1 MNGMTH
7 DSGGSFMPHG
17 FCFLW
22 RPDVLWLHIIS
33 DGLIALAY
41 FCIPVA
47 LIYFIRT
54 RRDVPFQM
62 VFLLFGA
69 FILLCGATHVLSIW
83 VLWHPT
89 YYFEGAVKAMTAIAS
104 IGTMIMTVRLM
115 PQALAIPSPD
125 QLNEANAQLREANAK
140 LEKLYAD
147 SEERSRVTLAAIVDN
162 AVDAIIT
169 IDEDGRIETA
179 NPACDRLF
187 GYEPSEIVGQ
197 NIRMLMP
204 EPYHSAHDGFLS
216 RYART
221 GEGRIIGTSG
231 REAEGRRKDGAV
243 FPIDLSVSG
252 FTIDGKRHFTGIVRD
267 ITVAKQEHEARQR
280 LLARLTESNTELER
294 FAYVASHD
302 MQEPLRMVL
311 NFSQIIATDYADVL
325 DDEGRDYLRIVGD
338 SAMRMRDMVQDLLE
352 YARLGREGMSLS
364 DVDMEVELNHVLTN
378 LKELIGDSE
387 AIVTSDPLP
396 FIEGNAVQIMRLLQ
410 NLIANAIK
418 YQKPG
423 KIPHVHVS
431 VTPGSSDWHFTVR
444 DNGLG
449 IDPAFVNQVFEPF
462 RRLHTWEA
470 IRGSGLGLS
479 VCRKIVDSHGGRIW
493 ATSNPGDGSVF
504 HFTIPMPDD
513 VAKRSADHV

>member
-22 RPDVLWLHIIS
+22 RPDVLWLHVIS
-33 DGLIALAY
+33 DGFIALAY

-47 LIYFIRT
+47 LVYFVRT
-54 RRDVPFQM
+54 RKDVPFQM

-69 FILLCGATHVLSIW
+69 FILLCGTTHIMSIW
-83 VLWHPT
+83 VLWHPS
-89 YYFEGAVKAMTAIAS
+89 YYTEGVIKAMTAIAS

-115 PQALAIPSPD
+115 PQALAIPSPSQMD
-125 QLNEANAQLREANAK
+125 IANAQLREANAK

-147 SEERSRVTLAAIVDN
+147 SQERSRVTLAAIVDN

-169 IDEDGRIETA
+169 IDEVGKIESINRA
-179 NPACDRLF
+179 GERLF
-187 GYEPSEIVGQ
+187 GYDASEIVGQ
-197 NIRMLMP
+197 NVRVLMP
-204 EPYHSAHDGFLS
+204 EPYQSAHDGYLD
-216 RYART
+216 RYVRT
-221 GEGRIIGTSG
+221 GEARIIGTSG
-231 REAEGRRKDGAV
+231 REVEGRRKDGTV
-243 FPIDLSVSG
+243 FPIDLSVSA
-252 FTIDGKRHFTGIVRD
+252 FTIDGERHFTGIVRD
-267 ITVAKQEHEARQR
+267 ITVARQEHEARQR

-311 NFSQIIATDYADVL
+311 NFSQIIAADYADVL
-325 DDEGRDYLRIVGD
+325 DEEGRDYLRIVGD

-352 YARLGREGMSLS
+352 YARLGREGMSMS

-387 AIVTSDPLP
+387 AVITADPLP
-396 FIEGNAVQIMRLLQ
+396 FVEGNAVQIMRLLQ

-423 KIPHVHVS
+423 NTPHVHVS
-431 VTPGSSDWHFTVR
+431 VTPEGQDWHFTVR
-444 DNGLG
+444 DNGMG

-470 IRGSGLGLS
+470 IRGSGLGLA
-479 VCRKIVDSHGGRIW
+479 VCRKIIDSHGGRIW
-493 ATSNPGDGSVF
+493 ATSKPGEGSIF
-504 HFTIPMPDD
+504 HFTIPKPEG
-513 VAKRSADHV
+513 VAERSAAHV

>member
-7 DSGGSFMPHG
+7 DSGGNFMPHG

-22 RPDVLWLHIIS
+22 RPDVLWLHVIS
-33 DGLIALAY
+33 DGVIALAY

-47 LIYFIRT
+47 LVYFVRT
-54 RRDVPFQM
+54 RKDVPFQM
-62 VFLLFGA
+62 VFILFGA
-69 FILLCGATHVLSIW
+69 FILLCGTTHVLSIW
-83 VLWHPT
+83 VLWHPN
-89 YYFEGAVKAMTAIAS
+89 YYFEGVIKAMTAVAS
-104 IGTMIMTVRLM
+104 IGTTIMMVRLM
-115 PQALAIPSPD
+115 PQALAIPSPSQID
-125 QLNEANAQLREANAK
+125 QANAQLRDANAK

-147 SEERSRVTLAAIVDN
+147 SQERSRVTLAAIVDN

-169 IDEDGRIETA
+169 TDERGTIETA
-179 NPACDRLF
+179 NPACARLF
-187 GYEPSEIVGQ
+187 GYESSEIVGH

-204 EPYHSAHDGFLS
+204 EPYRSAHDGYLA
-216 RYART
+216 RYIRT
-221 GEGRIIGTSG
+221 GESHILGTSG
-231 REAEGRRKDGAV
+231 REAEALHKDGGV
-243 FPIDLSVSG
+243 FPVDLSVSAY
-252 FTIDGKRHFTGIVRD
+252 TIDGERHFTGIVRD
-267 ITVAKQEHEARQR
+267 ITVAKQEQEARQR
-280 LLARLTESNTELER
+280 LLTRLTESNTELER

-311 NFSQIIATDYADVL
+311 NFSQIIAADYADRL
-325 DDEGRDYLRIVGD
+325 DEEGRDYLRIVGD

-352 YARLGREGMSLS
+352 YARLGREGMSMS
-364 DVDMEVELNHVLTN
+364 DVDMEVELKHVLTN
-378 LKELIGDSE
+378 LKELIRDSE
-387 AIVTSDPLP
+387 ALVTSDPLP

-423 KIPHVHVS
+423 NTPHVHVS
-431 VTPGSSDWHFTVR
+431 VTPDGADWHFLVR

-470 IRGSGLGLS
+470 IRGSGLGLA

-493 ATSNPGDGSVF
+493 ATSAPGDGSVF
-504 HFTIPMPDD
+504 HFTIPKPDSA
-513 VAKRSADHV
+513 AKRSADRA

>member
-1 MNGMTH
+1 MQGMTH

-22 RPDVLWLHIIS
+22 RPDVLWLHVIS

-47 LIYFIRT
+47 LVYFVRT

-69 FILLCGATHVLSIW
+69 FILLCGTTHILSIW
-83 VLWHPT
+83 VLWHPN
-89 YYFEGAVKAMTAIAS
+89 YYFEGVVKAMTAVAS

-115 PQALAIPSPD
+115 PQALAIPSPNQMD
-125 QLNEANAQLREANAK
+125 EANAQLREANAK

-169 IDEDGRIETA
+169 IDEAGTIESA
-179 NPACDRLF
+179 NRACERLF
-187 GYEPSEIVGQ
+187 GYGAAEIIGQ

-204 EPYHSAHDGFLS
+204 EPYQSAHDGYLD
-216 RYART
+216 RYGQT
-221 GEGRIIGTSG
+221 GDARIIGTSG
-231 REAEGRRKDGAV
+231 REVEGRRKDGSV
-243 FPIDLSVSG
+243 FPIDLSVSA
-252 FTIDGKRHFTGIVRD
+252 FTVDGKRHFTGIVRD
-267 ITVAKQEHEARQR
+267 ITIAKQEHEARQR

-311 NFSQIIATDYADVL
+311 NFSQIIAADYNEVL
-325 DDEGRDYLRIVGD
+325 DDEGKDYLRIVGD

-352 YARLGREGMSLS
+352 YARLGREGMSMG

-378 LKELIGDSE
+378 LNELIRDAD
-387 AIVTSDPLP
+387 AIVTYDPLP

-423 KIPHVHVS
+423 NTPHVHVS
-431 VTPGSSDWHFTVR
+431 VTPEGADWHFTVL

-449 IDPAFVNQVFEPF
+449 IDPAFVSQVFEPF

-470 IRGSGLGLS
+470 IRGSGLGLA

-493 ATSNPGDGSVF
+493 ATSVPGEGSVF
-504 HFTIPMPDD
+504 HFTIPKPDEA
-513 VAKRSADHV
+513 AKRSAGHV